1 VAAFRAF
8 LVALQPFALFNQ
20 PAHNTVMNF
29 QRLVSML
36 RQNGYFALAFRGSV
50 KMMGSGLESATGL
63 RVSALTGLPILKDL
77 VRGCSVH
84 LVRGVGFEPGR
95 VR

>member
-1 VAAFRAF
+1 MAAFWAF

-20 PAHNTVMNF
+20 PAHNAIMDF

-36 RQNGYFALAFRGSV
+36 KQNGYFALAFWGSV
-50 KMMGSGLESATGL
+50 KMMGSGLESDRGL

-77 VRGCSVH
+77 VQ
-84 LVRGVGFEPGR
+84 GR
-95 VR
+95 